1 MNNPYSFQVYEPM
14 KVAKAPNNYLEMLNN
29 EKILGTVKKDGYWET
44 IIKEN
49 NQVYMFSRSVSK
61 TTGFYSEKIDN
72 VPHLKNWAMKNLPN
86 GTCLVGEAYYP
97 GGTSK
102 DVTKILGCLSDK
114 AVERQAGN
122 YGNLH
127 YYIHDLLKY
136 NGYDYVV
143 NQVPYSKRYSDLCK
157 YIDIQAEH
165 IPEIEVAGIW
175 DSIYCNLAKI
185 TEQELLDGEEGMVFR
200 TESGLYLPGKRR
212 PNIMFKIKE
221 SIDTIDLVITDLLEP
236 EIKYTGKDIEHWPYW
251 VERIE
256 STSGEKPSYS
266 KWDKDD
272 ALGEYGA
279 YYQYKQNPHI
289 YIPVTKAYYL
299 GWKNAFELS
308 TYDND
313 GNLVPVA
320 KVASGLTDQMRE
332 DIAKNPDNYLGKVC
346 SISAMSVDPQELSIR
361 HPVFVSMRYDKDPKE
376 CRIKDVF

>member
-14 KVAKAPNNYLEMLNN
+14 KVAKAPNNYLEFLKN
-29 EKILGTVKKDGYWET
+29 EKILGTIKKDGYWET

-86 GTCLVGEAYYP
+86 GTCLIGEAYYP

-114 AVERQAGN
+114 AIERQAGS

-127 YYIHDLLKY
+127 CYIHDLLKY

-143 NQVPYSKRYSDLCK
+143 NQVPYYKRYSDLCK

-165 IPEIEVAGIW
+165 IPEVEVAGIW
-175 DSIYCNLAKI
+175 DSVYCNLAKV

-236 EIKYTGKDIEHWPYW
+236 EMRYTGKDVEHWPYW
-251 VERIE
+251 VKHSTENPGEFWKIPVANIKDSYATHSYLPE
-256 STSGEKPSYS
+256 SC
-266 KWDKDD
+266 
-272 ALGEYGA
+272 
-279 YYQYKQNPHI
+279 
-289 YIPVTKAYYL
+289 IPVTKAYYL

-308 TYDND
+308 AYDNN
-313 GNLVPVA
+313 GALVPVA
-320 KVASGLTDQMRE
+320 RVASGLTDQMRE
-332 DIAKNPDNYLGKVC
+332 DIAKHPDNYLGKVC

-361 HPVFVSMRYDKDPKE
+361 HPVFIDIRYDKDPKD
-376 CRIKDVF
+376 CKIKDVF

>member
-1 MNNPYSFQVYEPM
+1 M
-14 KVAKAPNNYLEMLNN
+14 KVAKAPNNYLEFLKN
-29 EKILGTVKKDGYWET
+29 EKILGTIKKDGYWET

-86 GTCLVGEAYYP
+86 GTCLIGEAYYP

-114 AVERQAGN
+114 AIERQAGS

-165 IPEIEVAGIW
+165 IPEVEVAGIW
-175 DSIYCNLAKI
+175 DSVYCNLAKV
-185 TEQELLDGEEGMVFR
+185 TEQELLNGEEGMVFR

-221 SIDTIDLVITDLLEP
+221 SIDTIDLVITNLLNP
-236 EIKYTGKDIEHWPYW
+236 EMIYTGKDVEHWPYW
-251 VERIE
+251 VEHNPENPEEFWKIPVANIKDSYAAHNHLPE
-256 STSGEKPSYS
+256 SC
-266 KWDKDD
+266 
-272 ALGEYGA
+272 
-279 YYQYKQNPHI
+279 
-289 YIPVTKAYYL
+289 IPVTKAYYL

-308 TYDND
+308 AYDNN
-313 GNLVPVA
+313 GTLVPVA
-320 KVASGLTDQMRE
+320 RVASGLTDQMRE
-332 DIAKNPDNYLGKVC
+332 DIAKHPDNYLGKVC

-361 HPVFVSMRYDKDPKE
+361 HPVFIDLRYDKDPKE
-376 CRIKDVF
+376 CKIKDIF

>member
-14 KVAKAPNNYLEMLNN
+14 KVAKAPNNYLEFLKN
-29 EKILGTVKKDGYWET
+29 EKILGTIKKDGYWET

-102 DVTKILGCLSDK
+102 DVTKILGCLPEK
-114 AVERQAGN
+114 AIERQAGN

-136 NGYDYVV
+136 NGYDYVA
-143 NQVPYSKRYSDLCK
+143 NQLSYSKRYSDLCK

-165 IPEIEVAGIW
+165 IPEVEIAGVW
-175 DSIYCNLAKI
+175 DSAYCNLARV

-221 SIDTIDLVITDLLEP
+221 SIDTIDLVITDLLDP
-236 EIKYTGKDIEHWPYW
+236 EKIYTGKDPGSWPYQEDG
-251 VERIE
+251 V
-256 STSGEKPSYS
+256 
-266 KWDKDD
+266 
-272 ALGEYGA
+272 
-279 YYQYKQNPHI
+279 
-289 YIPVTKAYYL
+289 PVTKAYYL

-308 TYDND
+308 AYDNNN
-313 GNLVPVA
+313 NLVPVA
-320 KVASGLTDQMRE
+320 RVASGLTDQMRE

-346 SISAMSVDPQELSIR
+346 TISAMSVDPQELSIR
-361 HPVFVSMRYDKDPKE
+361 HPVFIDIRYDKDPKE
-376 CRIKDVF
+376 CKIEGIF

>member
-1 MNNPYSFQVYEPM
+1 MNNPYPFLVYEPM
-14 KVAKAPNNYLEMLNN
+14 KVAKAPNNYLEFLKN
-29 EKILGTVKKDGYWET
+29 EKILGTIKKDGYWET

-86 GTCLVGEAYYP
+86 GTCLIGEAYYP

-114 AVERQAGN
+114 AIERQAGS

-143 NQVPYSKRYSDLCK
+143 NQAPYSKRYSDLCK

-165 IPEIEVAGIW
+165 IPEVEVAGIW
-175 DSIYCNLAKI
+175 DSVYCNLAKV

-236 EIKYTGKDIEHWPYW
+236 EMKYTGKDVEHWPYW
-251 VERIE
+251 VNHSAENPGEFWKIPVANTKDSYATHNRLPE
-256 STSGEKPSYS
+256 SC
-266 KWDKDD
+266 
-272 ALGEYGA
+272 
-279 YYQYKQNPHI
+279 
-289 YIPVTKAYYL
+289 IPVTKAYYL

-308 TYDND
+308 AYDNN
-313 GNLVPVA
+313 GALVPVA
-320 KVASGLTDQMRE
+320 RVASGLTDQMRE
-332 DIAKNPDNYLGKVC
+332 DIAKHPENYLGKVC

-361 HPVFVSMRYDKDPKE
+361 HPVFIDIRYDKDPKD
-376 CRIKDVF
+376 CKIKDIF

>member
-1 MNNPYSFQVYEPM
+1 MNNPYSFHVYEPM
-14 KVAKAPNNYLEMLNN
+14 KVAKAPNNYLEFLKN
-29 EKILGTVKKDGYWET
+29 EKILGTIKKDGYWET

-86 GTCLVGEAYYP
+86 GTCLIGEAYYP

-114 AVERQAGN
+114 AIERQAGS

-143 NQVPYSKRYSDLCK
+143 NQVPYSKRYSDLCM

-165 IPEIEVAGIW
+165 IPEVEVAGIW
-175 DSIYCNLAKI
+175 DSVYCNLAKV

-221 SIDTIDLVITDLLEP
+221 SIDTIDLVITDLLDP
-236 EIKYTGKDIEHWPYW
+236 EMRYTGKDVEHWPYW
-251 VERIE
+251 IE
-256 STSGEKPSYS
+256 YNPENPEEFWKIPVANIKVSYV
-266 KWDKDD
+266 
-272 ALGEYGA
+272 A
-279 YYQYKQNPHI
+279 YNHLPES
-289 YIPVTKAYYL
+289 YIPVTKAYYF

-308 TYDND
+308 AYDNN
-313 GNLVPVA
+313 GTLVPVVR
-320 KVASGLTDQMRE
+320 VASGLTDQMRE
-332 DIAKNPDNYLGKVC
+332 DIAKHPDSYLGKVC

-361 HPVFVSMRYDKDPKE
+361 HPVFIDIRYDKDPKE
-376 CRIKDVF
+376 CKIKDIF

>member
-1 MNNPYSFQVYEPM
+1 MNNPYPFLVYEPM
-14 KVAKAPNNYLEMLNN
+14 KVAKAPNNYLEFLKN
-29 EKILGTVKKDGYWET
+29 EKILGTIKKDGYWET

-86 GTCLVGEAYYP
+86 GTCLIGEAYYP

-114 AVERQAGN
+114 AIERQAGS

-165 IPEIEVAGIW
+165 IPEVEVAGIW
-175 DSIYCNLAKI
+175 DSVYCNLAKV

-236 EIKYTGKDIEHWPYW
+236 EMRYTGKDVEHWPYW
-251 VERIE
+251 VKHSIE
-256 STSGEKPSYS
+256 NPGEFWKIPVANIKDSYVTNNRLPES
-266 KWDKDD
+266 C
-272 ALGEYGA
+272 
-279 YYQYKQNPHI
+279 
-289 YIPVTKAYYL
+289 IPVTKAYYL

-308 TYDND
+308 AYDNN
-313 GNLVPVA
+313 GALVPVA
-320 KVASGLTDQMRE
+320 RVASGLTDQVRE
-332 DIAKNPDNYLGKVC
+332 DIAKHPDNYLGKVC

-361 HPVFVSMRYDKDPKE
+361 HPVFIDIRYDKDPKD
-376 CRIKDVF
+376 CKIKDIF

>member
-14 KVAKAPNNYLEMLNN
+14 KVAKAPNNYLEFLKN
-29 EKILGTVKKDGYWET
+29 EKILGTIKKDGYWET

-86 GTCLVGEAYYP
+86 GTCLIGEAYYP

-114 AVERQAGN
+114 AIERQAGS

-143 NQVPYSKRYSDLCK
+143 NQVPYSKRYSDLCM

-165 IPEIEVAGIW
+165 IPEVEVAGIW
-175 DSIYCNLAKI
+175 DSVYCNLAKV

-221 SIDTIDLVITDLLEP
+221 SIDTIDLVITNLLNP
-236 EIKYTGKDIEHWPYW
+236 EMMYTGKDVEHWPYW
-251 VERIE
+251 VEYNPENPEEFWKIPVANIKGSYAAHNHLPE
-256 STSGEKPSYS
+256 SC
-266 KWDKDD
+266 
-272 ALGEYGA
+272 
-279 YYQYKQNPHI
+279 
-289 YIPVTKAYYL
+289 IPVTKAYYL

-308 TYDND
+308 AYDNN
-313 GNLVPVA
+313 GSLVPVA
-320 KVASGLTDQMRE
+320 RVASGLTDQMRE
-332 DIAKNPDNYLGKVC
+332 DIAKHPDNYLGKVC

-361 HPVFVSMRYDKDPKE
+361 HPVFIDIRYDKDPKE
-376 CRIKDVF
+376 CKIKDIF

>member
-14 KVAKAPNNYLEMLNN
+14 KVAKAPNNYLEFLKN
-29 EKILGTVKKDGYWET
+29 EKILGTIKKDGYWET

-86 GTCLVGEAYYP
+86 GTCLIGEAYYP

-102 DVTKILGCLSDK
+102 DVTKILGCLSNK
-114 AVERQAGN
+114 AIERQAGS

-165 IPEIEVAGIW
+165 IPEVEVAGIW
-175 DSIYCNLAKI
+175 DSVYCNLAKV

-221 SIDTIDLVITDLLEP
+221 SIDTIDLVITDLLDP
-236 EIKYTGKDIEHWPYW
+236 EMRYTGKDVKHWPYW
-251 VERIE
+251 VEYNPENPEEFWEIPVANIKASYVAYNHLPE
-256 STSGEKPSYS
+256 S
-266 KWDKDD
+266 
-272 ALGEYGA
+272 
-279 YYQYKQNPHI
+279 

-308 TYDND
+308 AYDNN
-313 GNLVPVA
+313 GTLIPVA
-320 KVASGLTDQMRE
+320 RVASGLTDQMRE
-332 DIAKNPDNYLGKVC
+332 DIAKHPDNYLGKVC

-361 HPVFVSMRYDKDPKE
+361 HPVFIDIRYDKDPKE
-376 CRIKDVF
+376 CKIKDIF

>member
-14 KVAKAPNNYLEMLNN
+14 KVAKAPNNYLEFLKN
-29 EKILGTVKKDGYWET
+29 EKILGTIKKDGYWET

-86 GTCLVGEAYYP
+86 GTCLIGEAYYP

-114 AVERQAGN
+114 AVERQAGS

-165 IPEIEVAGIW
+165 IPEVEVAGIW
-175 DSIYCNLAKI
+175 DSVYCNLAKV

-221 SIDTIDLVITDLLEP
+221 SIDTIDLVITNLLNP
-236 EIKYTGKDIEHWPYW
+236 EMIYTGKDVEHWPYW
-251 VERIE
+251 VEHNPENPEEFWKIPVANIKDSYAANNHLPE
-256 STSGEKPSYS
+256 SC
-266 KWDKDD
+266 
-272 ALGEYGA
+272 
-279 YYQYKQNPHI
+279 
-289 YIPVTKAYYL
+289 IPVTKAYYL

-308 TYDND
+308 AYDNN
-313 GNLVPVA
+313 GTLVPVA
-320 KVASGLTDQMRE
+320 RVASGLTDQMRE
-332 DIAKNPDNYLGKVC
+332 DIAKHPDNYLGKVC

-361 HPVFVSMRYDKDPKE
+361 HPVFIDIRYDKDPKD
-376 CRIKDVF
+376 CKIKDIF